1 MEYKGFVYKL
11 VCDDGF
17 YYFGCTKNELHKR
30 FYWHK
35 YAAQAAP
42 QRKVNRHI
50 LQLGWEHVK
59 IALVEEVLCKNRQEL
74 LRKESEYIEKQKCD
88 MFCLNSC
95 VSISLLTKLEMRKRY
110 AQENPE
116 KIVAYREANREYYRK
131 YAKEYYR
138 KNKLD
143 IHESVDK
150 TE

>member
-1 MEYKGFVYKL
+1 M
-11 VCDDGF
+11 
-17 YYFGCTKNELHKR
+17 
-30 FYWHK
+30 
-35 YAAQAAP
+35 
-42 QRKVNRHI
+42 
-50 LQLGWEHVK
+50 GWEHVK
-59 IALVEEVLCKNRQEL
+59 IVLVEEVLCKNRQEL